1 MTSRP
6 SFPAIV
12 RPYRPGD
19 LSTLLPL
26 NNAAVPAVN
35 ELTAEEL
42 VDLVN
47 SALICLVAEIDG
59 QPAGFLLCLGDGD
72 TYDSRNYRWLSE
84 RLSNF
89 AYTDRIA
96 VDAQQRGRKIGE
108 ALYDA
113 LFRHLA
119 GTGRCF
125 VCEVNERPPNPGSLK
140 FHKRLGFEEI
150 GNADHGDKAVV
161 YLKRPPQPANPDQGA

>member
-1 MTSRP
+1 MTSEP
-6 SFPAIV
+6 TSAATV
-12 RPYRPGD
+12 RPFQPGD

-42 VDLVN
+42 LDLVN
-47 SALICLVAEIDG
+47 SALVCLVAEVDG
-59 QPAGFLLCLGDGD
+59 MPAGFLLCLGDGAG
-72 TYDSRNYRWLSE
+72 YDSRNYAWLSE
-84 RLSNF
+84 RLTHF

-96 VDAQQRGRKIGE
+96 VDEDLRGRKIGD
-108 ALYDA
+108 ALYDF
-113 LFRHLA
+113 LFRHMA
-119 GTGRCF
+119 GSGRSF

-150 GNADHGDKAVV
+150 GKADHGDKAVV
-161 YLKRPPQPANPDQGA
+161 FLKRSPQPAGPDENP